1 MIFKFSILLILFFIK
16 TNGFLNNGNKF
27 NKFRKNTYLNEFIRK
42 DQIKSI
48 EMINYLTSFED
59 YTIITI
65 GDKNRYIQDLMIMNN
80 MKVYYANI
88 NNLLDN
94 VNLKKYLKTRYN
106 YINCDNENENAWI
119 FHRGEYVSS
128 KNDFM
133 NFIKEK
139 NSK

>member
-1 MIFKFSILLILFFIK
+1 MVFKFFILLILFFIK
-16 TNGFLNNGNKF
+16 TNGFLNNGYNF
-27 NKFRKNTYLNEFIRK
+27 NKFRKNTYLNEFITK

-48 EMINYLTSFED
+48 EMINYLTSIED

-88 NNLLDN
+88 DNLLDN
-94 VNLKKYLKTRYN
+94 INLKKYLKTRYN
-106 YINCDNENENAWI
+106 YINCENENENAWI
-119 FHRGEYVSS
+119 FDRGEYVAS

-133 NFIKEK
+133 NLIKEK
-139 NSK
+139 KQ

>member
-1 MIFKFSILLILFFIK
+1 MLFKFFILFILFFIK
-16 TNGFLNNGNKF
+16 TNGFLNNGYNF
-27 NKFRKNTYLNEFIRK
+27 NKFRKNTYLNEFITK

-48 EMINYLTSFED
+48 EMINYLTSIED

-106 YINCDNENENAWI
+106 YINCENENENAWI
-119 FHRGEYVSS
+119 FHRGEYVASR
-128 KNDFM
+128 NDFM